1 MTITITRKT
10 DMTVRTL
17 LTIETAADIARSVV
31 EYAMYAVFFGVIG
44 IGWIVT

>member
-1 MTITITRKT
+1 MTARTI
-10 DMTVRTL
+10 

-31 EYAMYAVFFGVIG
+31 EYALYLVIFAAIG

>member
-1 MTITITRKT
+1 MTA
-10 DMTVRTL
+10 RTL

-31 EYAMYAVFFGVIG
+31 EYLAYAIIFGAIG